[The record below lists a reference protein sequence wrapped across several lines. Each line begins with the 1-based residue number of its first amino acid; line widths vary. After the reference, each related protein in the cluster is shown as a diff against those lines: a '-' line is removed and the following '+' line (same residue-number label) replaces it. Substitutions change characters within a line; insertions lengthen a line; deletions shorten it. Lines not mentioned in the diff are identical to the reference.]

1 MMALVCVVVFV
12 SLTYVMTN
20 KTKESIREISEIY
33 MEEVNT
39 QLQQKFESIISLRLE
54 QVSGI
59 VSSVSQDSPEYKEK
73 MEEKLTDS
81 ASIRNFTYL
90 GFCTAD
96 GRLVKIF
103 GDDIDFSS
111 RSDVVETLQ
120 TKKEIVAQGINEQ
133 GDKFL
138 MLGQPAAYTLEDGEK
153 TAALVAGISMDY
165 LTRVLYLD
173 EENGRVYSH
182 IIDKEGYFVVRSGD
196 AFRSNY
202 FERIMEIYDVYNGKE
217 KEDYARLL
225 REAMDVHGIYSDNI
239 SVGGEEQQIYCAPLS
254 DNTTWYLI
262 SVMKTSVLN
271 EAITRLD
278 KVRLGIMLASSMII
292 LIAMVVVFVKYM
304 QLATEQMRNLDKA
317 KREAVRA
324 SHAKSEFLSSM
335 SHDIRTPMNAI
346 IGMTEIAM
354 KNSDNPERIEDC
366 LKKVLLSSK
375 HLLGLINDVLD
386 MSKIESGKM
395 TLNMN
400 PLSLKEIMDDAVNIM
415 QPQVKAKHQYFDIFI
430 RDILSEEVYCDEV
443 RLNQVLINLLS
454 NAVKF
459 TQEEGRI
466 DVYLYQEPSAKG
478 GEYVCTHI
486 EVADNGIGMSKEF
499 QEKIWDAFSRD
510 DSDVV
515 QRTTGTG
522 LGTAISKKIVDLM
535 GGRIGLVSE
544 PGKGSTFHIILDLKK
559 AESIQEMKLPAW
571 NILVVDDNEQLCL
584 SAVSNLE
591 ELGVHAEWTMDG
603 RNAVEMIAERHR
615 RNDDYRFVLID
626 WKMPNMDGLQTI
638 HEIHKRV
645 GKDIPIFLISA
656 YGWNEI
662 EEEIVN
668 TGIEGFIAKPLFK
681 STLYHGL
688 KKYVEGNAAK
698 EEKKETEELDFA
710 GIRILL
716 AEDIDINW
724 EIADELLSAFGFET
738 ERAENGQVC
747 VDMFKQSEVGYY
759 KLILMDIRM
768 PVMDGYD
775 ATRAIR
781 ALERGDKDLPIIAM
795 TADAFDNDVQICLD
809 CGMNAHVAKPIDMK
823 ELLQVLRRFL
833 FQQEG

>member
-486 EVADNGIGMSKEF
+486 EVVDNGIGMSKEF

-535 GGRIGLVSE
+535 GGKIELVSE

-809 CGMNAHVAKPIDMK
+809 CGMNAHVAKPIDIK
-823 ELLQVLRRFL
+823 EVTRILLKYI
-833 FQQEG
+833 E

>member
-1 MMALVCVVVFV
+1 MALVCVVVFV

>member
-1 MMALVCVVVFV
+1 MALVCVVVFV

-626 WKMPNMDGLQTI
+626 WKMSNMDGLQTI

>member
-486 EVADNGIGMSKEF
+486 EVVDNGIGMSKEF

-535 GGRIGLVSE
+535 GGKIELVSE

-823 ELLQVLRRFL
+823 ELLQVLRKFL

>member
-1 MMALVCVVVFV
+1 MALVCVVVFV

-486 EVADNGIGMSKEF
+486 EVVDNGIGMSKEF

-535 GGRIGLVSE
+535 GGKIELVSE

-823 ELLQVLRRFL
+823 ELLQVLRKFL